1 MIKTDKFNRMIEA
14 FECDFVL
21 ARDNGYSLTQLSQN
35 IRRGDEKILKD
46 IELLEELSWLLRNG
60 QAEIFI
66 KEQTENIC

>member
-1 MIKTDKFNRMIEA
+1 MIKTDKFNKMIEA

-21 ARDNGYSLTQLSQN
+21 ARDKGYSLTQLSQN
-35 IRRGDEKILKD
+35 IRRGNEKILKD